1 MIELGK
7 IQTLEIVKETEFG
20 VYLGD
25 GINREERILLPKK
38 NVEKGSKIGDKIEVF
53 VYRDSEDRLIATT
66 KHPLI
71 TLGKTAV
78 LKVTDTGKLGAF
90 LDWGLEKDLFLPF
103 KQQTVKAYP
112 GEEYIVALYI
122 DKSNRL
128 CATMN
133 VYDYLNTDSPYK
145 KDDKVEGII
154 YNINDSYGAFVAV
167 DNKYNG
173 MIYKTELTPELNV
186 GDRLTL
192 RVVKVRE
199 DGKLE
204 LSTRQRAYLQ
214 IDADAEKILKVIDE
228 YDGILPFTEKASPE
242 AVKRVFG
249 MSKAAFKRAIGR
261 LLKEDRIIV
270 REKSIVRKQEDQ

>member
-7 IQTLEIVKETEFG
+7 IQTLEIVKMTDFG
-20 VYLGD
+20 AYLSD
-25 GINREERILLPKK
+25 GINKEERILLPKK
-38 NVEKGSKIGDKIEVF
+38 NLEKDQAIGDKIEVF

-66 KHPLI
+66 KKPLI
-71 TLGKTAV
+71 TLGEVAI

-112 GEEYIVALYI
+112 GEEYIVGLYI

-145 KDDKVEGII
+145 KDDKVNGII

-167 DNKYNG
+167 DEKYNG

-186 GDRLTL
+186 GDRLEL
-192 RVVKVRE
+192 RVVKVRK

-204 LSTRQRAYLQ
+204 LSTRQRSYLQ
-214 IDADAEKILKVIDE
+214 IDADAEKILTIIDE
-228 YDGILPFTEKASPE
+228 YDGVLPFTEKASPE

-261 LLKEDRIIV
+261 LLKEDKIIV
-270 REKSIVRKQEDQ
+270 REKSIVRKQED

>member
-7 IQTLEIVKETEFG
+7 IQTLEIVKMTDFG
-20 VYLGD
+20 AYLSD
-25 GINREERILLPKK
+25 GVDKENRILLPKK
-38 NVEKGSKIGDKIEVF
+38 NLANDTAIGDKIEVF

-66 KHPLI
+66 KKPLI
-71 TLGKTAV
+71 TLGEVAV

-145 KDDKVEGII
+145 KDDKVNGII

-167 DNKYNG
+167 EGQYNG

-186 GDRLTL
+186 GDKLEL
-192 RVVKVRE
+192 RVVKVRP

-204 LSTRQRAYLQ
+204 LSTRQRSYIQ
-214 IDADAEKILKVIDE
+214 INTDAEKILTIIDE
-228 YDGILPFTEKASPE
+228 YDGVLPFTEKASPE

-261 LLKEDRIIV
+261 LLKEDKIIV
-270 REKSIVRKQEDQ
+270 REKSIVRKQED

>member
-53 VYRDSEDRLIATT
+53 VYRDSEDRFIATT

-71 TLGKTAV
+71 TLGETAV

-167 DNKYNG
+167 DDKYNG